1 MAYDLDTVY
10 FWHCATAE
18 SWSTTVLGSKG
29 DTYHVSWNNW
39 GHKNQGEVQ
48 YDYSCTC
55 KGYKF
60 GKGKD
65 CSHITQV
72 KASADHCKWMQ
83 FSDGGDAVEK
93 NGDHHCPECGD
104 KVHSMGWGV

>member
-48 YDYSCTC
+48 YDYSSTC

>member
-1 MAYDLDTVY
+1 MPDLTVEY
-10 FWHCATAE
+10 YWHCESAE
-18 SWSTTVLGSKG
+18 SWSKDVLGSTGTPYTVRWGK
-29 DTYHVSWNNW
+29 W
-39 GHKNQGEVQ
+39 GHKNQHSHQ

-55 KGYKF
+55 RGYEF

-65 CSHITQV
+65 CTHIKQV
-72 KASADHCKWMQ
+72 KASGEHCKWLQ